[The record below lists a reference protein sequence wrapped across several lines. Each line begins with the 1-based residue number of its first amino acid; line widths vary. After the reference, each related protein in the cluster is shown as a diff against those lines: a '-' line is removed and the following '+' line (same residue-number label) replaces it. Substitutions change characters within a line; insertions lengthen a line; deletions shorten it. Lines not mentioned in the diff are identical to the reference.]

1 MGIQTGSCPQE
12 LAIVETS
19 AYGKEAYQRRRAS
32 SYILQLSNAMAFLI
46 LLPLEPISFAQ
57 PDSVTDRSPLFAP
70 DLRLGGGKYWCG
82 SKYSACESDE
92 DCDGHGCKC
101 LSPAKGE
108 TGKLCLPKDTHH
120 FECKEC
126 DNESDCGGQYSW
138 ANDCK
143 NFYVYDEPNPVKRK
157 RCINSAAIGSW
168 TGCTSYCRL
177 DGKIDCDYLFDSVFR

>member
-1 MGIQTGSCPQE
+1 MG
-12 LAIVETS
+12 
-19 AYGKEAYQRRRAS
+19 
-32 SYILQLSNAMAFLI
+32 

-57 PDSVTDRSPLFAP
+57 HDSVTDRSPLFAP
-70 DLRLGGGKYWCG
+70 DRLGGGKYQCG
-82 SKYSACESDE
+82 SKYSACESDG

-143 NFYVYDEPNPVKRK
+143 DVYAYPGVGVELIKRK
-157 RCINSAAIGSW
+157 GCINVAKWKDQGGGSPH
-168 TGCTSYCRL
+168 SPPYC
-177 DGKIDCDYLFDSVFR
+177 DSHGNQKPWQ